1 MKDDNFSQNE
11 FIRKFIKLKYA
22 KLYSKYI
29 LSFIYFIFK
38 KDNQKKEKSNL
49 SSNAIQTK
57 NK

>member
-1 MKDDNFSQNE
+1 MN
-11 FIRKFIKLKYA
+11 IRKFIKLKYA